1 MGRLR
6 MPPPASEAQDQD
18 HEGSAA
24 GVSCTAG
31 GGICC
36 QEGICGR
43 SVCALISSQNRQ
55 ASTKATSFSRQLRV
69 MRSLDC
75 VAHFMAL
82 LLVFVRRVFIARI
95 AR

>member
-1 MGRLR
+1 
-6 MPPPASEAQDQD
+6 
-18 HEGSAA
+18 
-24 GVSCTAG
+24 
-31 GGICC
+31 
-36 QEGICGR
+36 
-43 SVCALISSQNRQ
+43 
-55 ASTKATSFSRQLRV
+55 LRV